1 MYIGFASDVLA
12 PNKITDYLIRV
23 VQPKL
28 QAVEG
33 VQSADILG
41 GKLFAMR
48 ALLDPDQLAAYNLT
62 AADISNALAA
72 NNSLSAVGAHHRQM
86 VHVNL
91 TATTNLRAV
100 DEFK

>member
-1 MYIGFASDVLA
+1 MYIVFASDVLQL
-12 PNKITDYLIRV
+12 NKITDYLIRV

-48 ALLDPDQLAAYNLT
+48 AWLDPDQLAAYNLT
-62 AADISNALAA
+62 AADVSSALAA
-72 NNSLSAVGAHHRQM
+72 NNFLSAGGPTKGQEGQ
-86 VHVNL
+86 VNP
-91 TATTNLRAV
+91 TPSTNLRSV
-100 DEFK
+100 EEF

>member
-1 MYIGFASDVLA
+1 VLTVKVGQTIAAMYIGFASDVLP

-48 ALLDPDQLAAYNLT
+48 AWLDPDQLAAYNLT
-62 AADISNALAA
+62 A
-72 NNSLSAVGAHHRQM
+72 R
-86 VHVNL
+86 
-91 TATTNLRAV
+91 T
-100 DEFK
+100 